1 MIGGKMFW
9 KKKKKFIDKKSKRH
23 LLSELKALK
32 NQALFMNNECD
43 KIMKYI
49 EELK

>member
-9 KKKKKFIDKKSKRH
+9 KKKKKFIDKKSKKLI
-23 LLSELKALK
+23 LLELKALK

-43 KIMKYI
+43 KIIKYI